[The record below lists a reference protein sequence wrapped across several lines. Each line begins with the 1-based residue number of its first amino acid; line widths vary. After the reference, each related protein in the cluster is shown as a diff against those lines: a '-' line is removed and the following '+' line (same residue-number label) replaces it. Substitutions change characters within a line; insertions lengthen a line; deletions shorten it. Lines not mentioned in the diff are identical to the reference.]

1 MWARIIVAPW
11 WVSWLANV
19 AFGATTLGG
28 VAALLYP
35 NFFAVTGWLWGPLT
49 VAGFALL
56 MSACLA
62 FVQRPFRAAYSAAL
76 TGLSRQQR
84 AQISRAL
91 RRGEIPSE
99 PRVLVAAV
107 KVGTL
112 RLAHARRALGGS
124 KALIWLTPA
133 FFSLAGVLSFAAN
146 DIRRGVFF
154 LGFALYFA
162 TYYAWLGRRK
172 DQLTTHVESLRAIA
186 EADDAAVDVDYAV
199 PPRRLWMLIP
209 LFIVGGIATVAIAY
223 LSDRPNPDCQT
234 VDSVANFNFKSDSV
248 LIARL
253 TGTDV
258 DLASYRDWSNQLQ
271 TYAGQASSPDI
282 ARRLHRIADLSVQA
296 VAQRQAIN
304 NDEIAGRSS
313 DAIHSDQSAYLSTIS
328 ELFDEQRALISI
340 CHRS

>member
-1 MWARIIVAPW
+1 MWARIVVAPW
-11 WVSWLANV
+11 WVSWLAN
-19 AFGATTLGG
+19 AALGAITLSA

-35 NFFAVTGWLWGPLT
+35 NFFVVTGWLWGPLS

-56 MSACLA
+56 ISACLV
-62 FVQRPFRAAYSAAL
+62 FVQRPFRRAYSAAL
-76 TGLSRQQR
+76 TGLSRQQW

-99 PRVLVAAV
+99 PRVRVAAV

-112 RLAHARRALGGS
+112 RLAHTRRALRGS

-133 FFSLAGVLSFAAN
+133 FFIFAGVLSFLGN

-154 LGFALYFA
+154 VGFAVYLA
-162 TYYAWLGRRK
+162 SYYAWLGYRE
-172 DQLTTHVESLRAIA
+172 DQLTTHVESLRASA
-186 EADDAAVDVDYAV
+186 EADDAPVDVDYAA
-199 PPRRLWMLIP
+199 PPRRLRMSIP
-209 LFIVGGIATVAIAY
+209 LFIVAGIATVTIAY
-223 LSDRPNPDCQT
+223 LSDRPNPDCRT
-234 VDSVANFNFKSDSV
+234 VDSVANFNFKTKSV
-248 LIARL
+248 LTARL
-253 TGTDV
+253 TATDV

-271 TYAGQASSPDI
+271 AYARQASTPDI

-304 NDEIAGRSS
+304 NDEIAGHSS
-313 DAIHSDQSAYLSTIS
+313 DAIHSDQFAYVSTIS
-328 ELFDEQRALISI
+328 ELLDEQQALIST

>member
-1 MWARIIVAPW
+1 M
-11 WVSWLANV
+11 SWLANA
-19 AFGATTLGG
+19 AFGAITLGA

-35 NFFAVTGWLWGPLT
+35 NFFAVAGWLWGPLT

-56 MSACLA
+56 ISACLV
-62 FVQRPFRAAYSAAL
+62 FVQRPFRQAYSAAL

-91 RRGEIPSE
+91 RHGEIPSE

-112 RLAHARRALGGS
+112 RLTHTRRALHGS
-124 KALIWLTPA
+124 RTLIWLTPA
-133 FFSLAGVLSFAAN
+133 FLSLAGVLSFLSN

-154 LGFALYFA
+154 VGFALYFA
-162 TYYAWLGRRK
+162 IYYAWLGYRK
-172 DQLTTHVESLRAIA
+172 DQLTTHVESLRASA
-186 EADDAAVDVDYAV
+186 EADDTPVDVDYAA
-199 PPRRLWMLIP
+199 PPRRLKMSIP
-209 LFIVGGIATVAIAY
+209 LFIVAGIATVTIAY
-223 LSDRPNPDCQT
+223 LSDRPNPDCRT
-234 VDSVANFNFKSDSV
+234 VDSVANFNFKTNSV
-248 LIARL
+248 LTARL
-253 TGTDV
+253 TADA

-271 TYAGQASSPDI
+271 TYAQQASTPDI

-313 DAIHSDQSAYLSTIS
+313 DVIHSDQSAYLSTIS
-328 ELFDEQRALISI
+328 ELLDEQQALIST
-340 CHRS
+340 CRRS

>member
-1 MWARIIVAPW
+1 MWARIVVAPW
-11 WVSWLANV
+11 WVSWLANA
-19 AFGATTLGG
+19 AFGAITLGA

-56 MSACLA
+56 ISACLV
-62 FVQRPFRAAYSAAL
+62 FVQRPFRRAYSAAL

-84 AQISRAL
+84 TQINRAL

-112 RLAHARRALGGS
+112 RLAHTRRALRGS

-133 FFSLAGVLSFAAN
+133 FLILAGVLSFLAN

-154 LGFALYFA
+154 VGFALYFA
-162 TYYAWLGRRK
+162 AYYAWLGYRK
-172 DQLTTHVESLRAIA
+172 DQLTTHVESLRASA
-186 EADDAAVDVDYAV
+186 EADDAAVYVDCAA
-199 PPRRLWMLIP
+199 PPRRLRMSIP
-209 LFIVGGIATVAIAY
+209 LFIVAGIATVTIAY
-223 LSDRPNPDCQT
+223 LSDRPNPDCRT
-234 VDSVANFNFKSDSV
+234 VDSVANFNFKTNSV
-248 LIARL
+248 LTARL
-253 TGTDV
+253 TATDV

-271 TYAGQASSPDI
+271 TYARQASTPDI

-296 VAQRQAIN
+296 VARRQAIN
-304 NDEIAGRSS
+304 NDEIAGRPS

-328 ELFDEQRALISI
+328 ELLDEQQALIST